1 MLDIFADYLNS
12 LQTEIAQ
19 YEEKLQQKKR
29 EAERLNSL
37 QSQVEQA
44 LETLLTVGNAIR
56 GVDEQAM
63 IMLQEAALSLF
74 EPTLSEIE
82 DAPIKTSSQEESEPL
97 LAENQSNGDI
107 EQNLSAPVVSE
118 PQSQTVV
125 PKKTPQKGFRRKQ
138 RVKVISA
145 QVKELAGQIG
155 EIVSMDNDDSS
166 YVQFENGITKFFWNN
181 QLQPT

>member
-19 YEEKLQQKKR
+19 YEEKLQQKKQ

-44 LETLLTVGNAIR
+44 LETLLTVVNAIR

-74 EPTLSEIE
+74 EPTPPEIE
-82 DAPIKTSSQEESEPL
+82 DAPVKTSSQEEPL
-97 LAENQSNGDI
+97 PAENQSNGDI
-107 EQNLSAPVVSE
+107 EQHLSAPVMSE

-125 PKKTPQKGFRRKQ
+125 PQKTPQKGFRRKQ

-155 EIVSMDNDDSS
+155 EIVSMDNDDGS